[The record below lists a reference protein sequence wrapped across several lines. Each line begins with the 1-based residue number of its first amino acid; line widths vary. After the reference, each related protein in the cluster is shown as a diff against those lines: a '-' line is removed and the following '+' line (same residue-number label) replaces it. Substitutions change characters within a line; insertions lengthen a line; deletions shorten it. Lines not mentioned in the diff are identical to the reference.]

1 MENRSIFRASATIY
15 NMYCHSSSLL
25 VRKGQVDAKRQ
36 QIARIGESGVATGPH
51 CHFAVS
57 IGYPHDS
64 GSYFVNPL
72 RYY

>member
-1 MENRSIFRASATIY
+1 
-15 NMYCHSSSLL
+15 MYCHSSAVL
-25 VRKGQVDAKRQ
+25 VSVGQSVSKGQ
-36 QIARIGESGVATGPH
+36 QIARIGASGDATGPH

-57 IGYPHDS
+57 IGYPFRS